1 MRLLRITIISVFL
14 LQGTGFAQDI
24 KPYIAMIERGQVDS
38 VKAAYEQ
45 LAYQYPGSVAI
56 RYLRALIESDATK
69 SVAIYKDILRNHVNS
84 EYAPDALMY
93 LGEYYYAQGLFVQS
107 QSVLKQLIR
116 KHPDFPRLAHAVNLM
131 LRGEIVA
138 GAVDSARADLSWVR
152 GIKPDLIID
161 IPAELKDVQPI
172 QEARLELMELQ
183 SEQKAADQRPAN
195 RLGSPDTQS
204 YPPPTKARYQLQCG
218 AFSSQSNADLLASQV
233 GSLGYDVS
241 VERKRV
247 SGKTLYV
254 VLAGRFSTRHEAGYE
269 ADNIKNA
276 LGIDKPFPKAIDP

>member
-1 MRLLRITIISVFL
+1 MRIVQTAIIAGFILLGSAL
-14 LQGTGFAQDI
+14 AQDI
-24 KPYIAMIERGQVDS
+24 KPYLAMIERGQVDS
-38 VKAAYEQ
+38 VRAAYEQ

-116 KHPDFPRLAHAVNLM
+116 MHPEFPRLAHAVNLM

-138 GAVDSARADLSWVR
+138 GAVDSARADLNWVR

-161 IPAELKDVQPI
+161 IPAELKDVQPM
-172 QEARLELMELQ
+172 QEARLEMMELQ
-183 SEQKAADQRPAN
+183 SEQKAVDERTPN
-195 RLGSPDTQS
+195 RLAAPATPS
-204 YPPPTKARYQLQCG
+204 YPPPTRARYELQCG
-218 AFSSQSNADLLASQV
+218 AFSSQNNADLLANQV

-241 VERKRV
+241 VEQKVV

-254 VLAGRFSTRHEAGYE
+254 VLAGKYSTRDEAGYE
-269 ADNIKNA
+269 AENIKNA
-276 LGIDKPFPKAIDP
+276 LGIDKPFPKTIDP